1 LAPATLEALAAAR
14 PLGTVHVATLGE
26 AADGLADLLAA
37 HGAAQVHQVH
47 HPLLADYGPE
57 AWGDAV
63 AQLVWS
69 LNPEVV
75 LACGTDRG
83 NEVMAHLAAI
93 TDLPF
98 VANCLEV
105 HPGDATWSITRVRWG
120 GSLLEQCELSAGRK
134 LVSVAHHAVEAS
146 EAPVA
151 STTAV
156 FTPELDAALARTVVS
171 ERVERAAGV
180 TLATSPVVVG
190 GGRGVGS
197 PEGFGPLE
205 EHDSTVG
212 PEILP
217 AQPKTILEPSP
228 PLAQPLRLAR
238 HHQGLEAIPVE
249 ISEDGDGG
257 RGHHHIAQA
266 GAPAGL
272 GSPPPLPEKPIFE
285 QSGPFPIQG
294 AAQAPGIG
302 GEVGLAL
309 EAGQPRCPHPPPGAP
324 LWGRRPRRAA
334 RGAGPG
340 RRAHRC
346 PVRRQ
351 GGLHRTDGTQA
362 I

>member
-1 LAPATLEALAAAR
+1 VNVLVIAEHDRGTLAPATLEALAAAR

-26 AADGLADLLAA
+26 AADGLAELLAA

-205 EHDSTVG
+205 E
-212 PEILP
+212 L
-217 AQPKTILEPSP
+217 
-228 PLAQPLRLAR
+228 
-238 HHQGLEAIPVE
+238 
-249 ISEDGDGG
+249 
-257 RGHHHIAQA
+257 
-266 GAPAGL
+266 AGL
-272 GSPPPLPEKPIFE
+272 LGGVVGCSRAVTNNGWRNHTDQVGQTGTRIAPDLYFACGI
-285 QSGPFPIQG
+285 SGAIQHWVG
-294 AAQAPGIG
+294 AMASKKILAINTDAEANMVTKADYAVIG
-302 GEVGLAL
+302 DLHQVIPAISAEI
-309 EAGQPRCPHPPPGAP
+309 
-324 LWGRRPRRAA
+324 RRRR
-334 RGAGPG
+334 G
-340 RRAHRC
+340 
-346 PVRRQ
+346 
-351 GGLHRTDGTQA
+351 
-362 I
+362 

>member
-1 LAPATLEALAAAR
+1 MNVLVIAEHDRGTLAPATLEALAAAR

-205 EHDSTVG
+205 E
-212 PEILP
+212 L
-217 AQPKTILEPSP
+217 
-228 PLAQPLRLAR
+228 
-238 HHQGLEAIPVE
+238 
-249 ISEDGDGG
+249 
-257 RGHHHIAQA
+257 
-266 GAPAGL
+266 AGL
-272 GSPPPLPEKPIFE
+272 LGGVVGCSRAVTNNGWRNHTDQVGQTGTRIAPDLYFACGI
-285 QSGPFPIQG
+285 SGAIQHWVG
-294 AAQAPGIG
+294 AMASKKILAINTDAEANMVTKADYAVIG
-302 GEVGLAL
+302 DLHQVIPAISAEI
-309 EAGQPRCPHPPPGAP
+309 
-324 LWGRRPRRAA
+324 RRRR
-334 RGAGPG
+334 G
-340 RRAHRC
+340 
-346 PVRRQ
+346 
-351 GGLHRTDGTQA
+351 
-362 I
+362 